1 MNRSLLIVICDFLL
15 LSMLALA
22 RFDKTPE
29 PAQNVAVQKIAPITE
44 LAGQDIVGSLKETLK
59 SEADAKASMAQL
71 LDERAKELARQRERT
86 EQLEQETSRLQGE
99 EERLE
104 RLRLQLEAERDKL
117 REETIAAQA
126 REKLVQDQ
134 LARREAELKAAQDN
148 VNALQNEKGLA
159 ERDKAVLAERLDS
172 AVSERRRLEGEVS
185 TLREEKQAAH
195 AEAAK
200 LAANVGELAQAQH
213 QTTEAISKKIRQ
225 VTPLSLNEV
234 FDNFRKNRASIRFT
248 TREAVL
254 IGETDATYER
264 YSVLVRDAGNK
275 VYALCETAGTPLRL
289 ATLNRLRAVEGT
301 LTLTG
306 GRTTPAK
313 SANFLRTDPR
323 IVAFPMD
330 EADLATIKA
339 QPFALEDTPLRF
351 PTAVVITAGGER
363 YGEAPIRV
371 VPGTSRYIEVQTS
384 IANMLFGSFVP
395 AEGDLVFSENGNLIG
410 FMVSS
415 GHAICLSDLAQ
426 TTSLDLGD
434 AFTTAKAKTASG
446 VLEKMATDDTQPH
459 GRL

>member
-29 PAQNVAVQKIAPITE
+29 PAQTVAVQKNAPIGE
-44 LAGQDIVGSLKETLK
+44 LAEQDIVGSLKETLK
-59 SEADAKASMAQL
+59 SEADAKAGLAQL
-71 LDERAKELARQRERT
+71 LEERAKELSTQRERT
-86 EQLEQETSRLQGE
+86 EKLEQETFRLQGE

-126 REKLVQDQ
+126 REKLIQDQ
-134 LARREAELKAAQDN
+134 LAKREAELKAAQES
-148 VNALQNEKGLA
+148 VNALQSEKGIA
-159 ERDKAVLAERLDS
+159 ERDKAVLAERLES
-172 AVSERRRLEGEVS
+172 AVTDRKRLEGEVS
-185 TLREEKQAAH
+185 TLRVEKQAAH

-213 QTTEAISKKIRQ
+213 QSAEAISRKIRQ

-234 FDNFRKNRASIRFT
+234 FDNFRRNRASIRFT

-254 IGETDATYER
+254 IGDTESAYER
-264 YSVLVRDAGNK
+264 YTVLVKNPENQ
-275 VYALCETAGTPLRL
+275 VFALCETAGTPLRL
-289 ATLNRLRAVEGT
+289 ATLNRLRAVEGI

-306 GRTTPAK
+306 GRTAHAT
-313 SANFLRTDPR
+313 SARFLRVDPR
-323 IVAFPMD
+323 IVAFPVD
-330 EADLATIKA
+330 EATLANVKA
-339 QPFALEDTPLRF
+339 QPFTIEDTPLRF
-351 PTAVVITAGGER
+351 PTAVVVTAGGER

-384 IANMLFGSFVP
+384 IANILFGAFVP
-395 AEGDLVFSENGNLIG
+395 SEGDLVFSENGNLIG

-415 GHAICLSDLAQ
+415 GHAICLSDLTQ
-426 TTSLDLGD
+426 VTSLDLGN
-434 AFTTAKAKTASG
+434 AFTPAKAKAASDI
-446 VLEKMATDDTQPH
+446 LETMATDDTQPH